1 MKNVQQKT
9 NSLSLAKII
18 ISQIMFLLLWT
29 IVTNAWGYSQLLFG
43 ASTGSWGN
51 HLYNLFSRIVWV
63 APSIIL
69 LQIYKKEI
77 PTTLKNLFSNK
88 PNMKP
93 FIISVAVIVVYH
105 LGAMFYIHGGFWIN
119 PELNFFKHLLMFVSV
134 GFVEE
139 MVYRGWG
146 LNAFTKYFSERKA
159 NFISNIFFILLHLP
173 AYFIKLYLTG
183 TFPIAAVAT
192 QCAFVLVLG
201 LLFGYLYR
209 KGKSLWSPMIVHF
222 LTDFLSVMMIG

>member
-1 MKNVQQKT
+1 MKDTQQKVHH
-9 NSLSLAKII
+9 LSLGKII

-51 HLYNLFSRIVWV
+51 HLYSLFSRIIWV
-63 APSIIL
+63 APAIIL
-69 LQIYKKEI
+69 LQVYKKEI
-77 PTTLKNLFSNK
+77 PTTLKKLFSNMPNSK
-88 PNMKP
+88 PL
-93 FIISVAVIVVYH
+93 IITVAVIIVYH
-105 LGAMFYIHGGFWIN
+105 FGGMFYAHGGIWIN
-119 PELNFFKHLLMFVSV
+119 PEFDFFKHLLMFVSV
-134 GFVEE
+134 AFVEE

-146 LNAFTKYFSERKA
+146 LNAFSKYLSERKA
-159 NFISNIFFILLHLP
+159 NIISNIFFVLLHLP

-183 TFPIAAVAT
+183 TFPVEVVVT
-192 QCAFVLVLG
+192 QCAFVFVLG

-222 LTDFLSVMMIG
+222 LADFLSVMVIG